1 MGLEVPGRAEEE
13 LGRERKRRKLPRA
26 AEHELTVVH
35 TFLVGLVGERKGVV
49 STVLKIF
56 RIGLKA

>member
-13 LGRERKRRKLPRA
+13 LGRERKCKKLPQA
-26 AEHELTVVH
+26 AEHELTVVNA
-35 TFLVGLVGERKGVV
+35 FLVGLGEERKGVV
-49 STVLKIF
+49 STVLKMF